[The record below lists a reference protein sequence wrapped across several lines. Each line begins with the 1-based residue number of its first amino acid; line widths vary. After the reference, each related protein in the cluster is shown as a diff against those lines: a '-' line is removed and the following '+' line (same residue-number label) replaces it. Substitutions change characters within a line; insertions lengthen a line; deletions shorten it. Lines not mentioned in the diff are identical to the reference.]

1 MESRHRSATGPAE
14 PPGPAEWFA
23 RRALRNPADPA
34 ISFQDRTWTYGE
46 FQTLIE
52 SVADALASGG
62 AQRGSRIA
70 WLGFNHPLT
79 LAVMFAANRIGA
91 IFVPLNYRLSPRELK
106 ECVDD
111 AGIHTIVA
119 DASHTH
125 LIDEIGSGNATS
137 RFIVTDEVAPP
148 GWHSLEKLMT
158 EASPAQACAGKP
170 DDIAI
175 IAFTSGTTGRA
186 KGAMLTNAN
195 IYLTNINWSLSHGYR
210 DSDVTIVSAP
220 FFHVGGLF
228 VNLTPT
234 LMWGGHAIIQQHFD
248 ALAFMR
254 EVERYRVTITFMV
267 PATMLMVSQHP
278 EFETIDLSS
287 LRLIV
292 QGGAP
297 APRPLLAL
305 YGERGIPV
313 SNCYG
318 MSEATGAVTL
328 LDPREAISR
337 LGSCGRPGMLT
348 SVRLVDAAGLE
359 ITSPG
364 ERGEVLMKG
373 GGVMAGYWERPDA
386 TAAAFDADGWLR
398 SGDIGYFDEE
408 GYLYICDRLKDMLIS
423 GGENVYPAELE
434 SLFHGH
440 PAIAEV
446 AVIGAPDE
454 KWGERVVAIAALKPG
469 SELTLE
475 DLRAFCEGQ
484 LARFKLP
491 RELHLVDALP
501 RNANGKIQKGEL
513 RSRFVSSGGNA

>member
-1 MESRHRSATGPAE
+1 MNHHHSATGPAE
-14 PPGPAEWFA
+14 PPGLAEWFA
-23 RRALRNPADPA
+23 RRALRNPQDRA
-34 ISFQDRTWTYGE
+34 ITFEERTWTYRE
-46 FQTLIE
+46 FQSQIE
-52 SVADALASGG
+52 AIADVLHAAG
-62 AQRGSRIA
+62 AAAGSRIA

-79 LAVMFAANRIGA
+79 LSVMFATNRIGA
-91 IFVPLNYRLSPRELK
+91 IFVPLNYRLSPRELG
-106 ECVDD
+106 ECIAD
-111 AGIHTIVA
+111 AGVHTIVA

-125 LIDEIGSGNATS
+125 LVDEIRGDFSST
-137 RFIVTDEVAPP
+137 FHIVTDEDAPA
-148 GWHSLEKLMT
+148 GWHSLERLL
-158 EASPAQACAGKP
+158 AAAPVQAPVVSGAPG
-170 DDIAI
+170 DTAI

-195 IYLTNINWSLSHGYR
+195 IFLTNLNWSLSHGYR
-210 DSDVTIVSAP
+210 DSDVTLVTAP

-234 LMWGGHAIIQQHFD
+234 LMWGGHAVIQPHFD
-248 ALAFMR
+248 ALDFMR
-254 EVERYRVTITFMV
+254 AVERYRVTITFMV
-267 PATMLMVSQHP
+267 PATMLMVSQH
-278 EFETIDLSS
+278 EAFETADLSS

-305 YGERGIPV
+305 YGQRGIPV

-318 MSEATGAVTL
+318 MTEATGAVSL

-348 SVRLVDAAGLE
+348 DVRLVDGEGNEIAA
-359 ITSPG
+359 PG

-398 SGDIGYFDEE
+398 SGDIGYFDED

-446 AVIGAPDE
+446 AVIGAPDD
-454 KWGERVVAIAALKPG
+454 KWGERVVAIAVLRPG
-469 SELTLE
+469 ASLTLE
-475 DLRAFCEGQ
+475 DLRDFCGGR

-491 RELHLVDALP
+491 RELHLVEALP

-513 RSRFVSSGGNA
+513 RARFSRAG